1 MYNLESDEFI
11 SINNQDHYL
20 NNNNLHILEKFKLK
34 FYIDNNNNEEKGKIE
49 MDNISINNDQ
59 EIEIKSI
66 ENLINNNNNNL
77 LVNKIDE
84 NIFYKVKK
92 INNNILYEP
101 KTIKNGED
109 REKEKR
115 IIKFIKIKEIKERQY
130 RKDYYYKHFKSL
142 FGKYLKNKLNN
153 LKNKCFPNFRFNNFS
168 TPNYSFTGNPKEI
181 DNFLFLSWSIK
192 DILIYKKDKNKANRQ
207 YNNNL
212 IIQYIEKNEK
222 KSRDLNIYKELI
234 NYLND
239 TLENAIIDFYE
250 NKNEFNKINQDEDCI
265 FYDNFFKKETGIS
278 LLEKNGFLKIIKK
291 NN

>member
-20 NNNNLHILEKFKLK
+20 NNNSLHILEKFKLK

-101 KTIKNGED
+101 KTIKNEED

>member
-11 SINNQDHYL
+11 SANNQDHYL
-20 NNNNLHILEKFKLK
+20 NNNSLHIFEKFKLK
-34 FYIDNNNNEEKGKIE
+34 YYIDNNNEEKGKIE
-49 MDNISINNDQ
+49 MDNISNNNDQ

-66 ENLINNNNNNL
+66 ENMINNNNNL

-84 NIFYKVKK
+84 NIFYKIKK
-92 INNNILYEP
+92 FNNNILYEP
-101 KTIKNGED
+101 KSINKEED
-109 REKEKR
+109 KKKEKR

-153 LKNKCFPNFRFNNFS
+153 LKNKCFPNFCFNNFS

-192 DILIYKKDKNKANRQ
+192 DILIYNKNKNKPNRQ

-222 KSRDLNIYKELI
+222 KSRDKNVYKELI

-265 FYDNFFKKETGIS
+265 FYNNFFKKETGIS

>member
-101 KTIKNGED
+101 KTIKNEED

>member
-20 NNNNLHILEKFKLK
+20 NNNSLHILEKFKLK

-66 ENLINNNNNNL
+66 ENLINNNNNL
-77 LVNKIDE
+77 FVNKIDE

>member
-20 NNNNLHILEKFKLK
+20 NNNSLHILEKFKLK

-66 ENLINNNNNNL
+66 ENLINNNNNL
-77 LVNKIDE
+77 FVNKIDE

-101 KTIKNGED
+101 KTIKNEED